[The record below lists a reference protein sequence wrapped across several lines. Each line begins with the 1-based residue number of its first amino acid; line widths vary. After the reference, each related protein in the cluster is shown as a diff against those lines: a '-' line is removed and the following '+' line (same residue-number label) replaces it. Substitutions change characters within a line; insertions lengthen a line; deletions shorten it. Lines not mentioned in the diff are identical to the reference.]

1 MPSRKTST
9 TTRAKRASRAPQA
22 EPVPRAKRRNGRE
35 TRERPTLAASGAAQT
50 EPVSRGER
58 RKRETRERLM
68 QAAFRLFAERGVD
81 AVPINEITEA
91 ADVGFGS
98 FYNHFASKEA
108 LHDALLTRLF
118 EQFADAIDRMAAA
131 IDDPAEVLAVSVRH
145 ALLRTQRQ
153 PLWGKLLVR
162 QSYQGDVIARGLG
175 PRLLR
180 DLQRGLESKRFVAP
194 DPVMTFIAVGSTV
207 LGAVTAQTL
216 RAEARGAA
224 IANFDAQLGELDVRT
239 AAMVLR
245 MLGLAPEEAEAIAR
259 RPLPSVALAEE
270 W

>member
-1 MPSRKTST
+1 MRP
-9 TTRAKRASRAPQA
+9 ASPAT
-22 EPVPRAKRRNGRE
+22 EV
-35 TRERPTLAASGAAQT
+35 

-68 QAAFRLFAERGVD
+68 QAALRLFAERGVD

-98 FYNHFASKEA
+98 FYNHFPSKEA
-108 LHDALLTRLF
+108 LHDALLARLF

-131 IDDPAEVLAVSVRH
+131 IEDPAEVLAISVRH
-145 ALLRTQRQ
+145 ALLRTERE

-180 DLQRGLESKRFVAP
+180 DLQRGLNNGRFVTP

-216 RAEARGAA
+216 RVEAKKAVIAEFG
-224 IANFDAQLGELDVRT
+224 AQLGELDVRT
-239 AAMVLR
+239 AVAVLR
-245 MLGLAPEEAEAIAR
+245 MLGLPPEEADAIAR
-259 RPLPSVALAEE
+259 RPLPSVALPEE
-270 W
+270 R